1 MKKLNKNGFTLVEL
15 LVAISVLA
23 IVMIIA
29 LPQIS
34 NVKNTNQTT
43 KYKKY
48 AESIVSSAKLY
59 TDSYAEDMFGNNKSG
74 CVDVPYSEL
83 RNKDLV
89 KDIKLEGATC
99 NNANTYVRV
108 RKAND
113 HYFYERAI
121 TCKDRDGKV
130 VYEEPLAADGC
141 NGNGPDTVGPHIEIT
156 PDGKDWTKGTDE
168 VVTIKIWDEYGML
181 ENTKVQVTWTKDGT
195 VHGTPT
201 TYDFKNKRYDGST
214 SSNPIKQTIEIPQ
227 NQTGRFILT
236 VKPVD
241 VRDSVGNYQ
250 TQSVISKEFKL
261 DNTPPS
267 VPTSIRM
274 YKWASNS
281 TAPTE
286 LNGLETYANNTW
298 TNKNVYTK
306 ATGSVDAHAGGV
318 YYRYTTTGDTQNQN
332 NIKANYRNIEAQGTS
347 YIKWSACDS
356 LGNCSEYTDDAIIKI
371 DKTAPTCT
379 VTGGN
384 SEWINASS
392 TTQSRTI
399 TGRCTSDLG
408 GSGCSTTNAS
418 YTYSTDINT
427 TKAGPGGNN
436 VGGYIYDNAGNA
448 GSCAANQTVKID
460 KTSPTCTNSGGNTS
474 WTKDD
479 VTITGTCTDGGSGC
493 ATATVTNTYSTTTDT
508 TTASPGSIRDTAGNT
523 ATCPSDRT
531 VKVDKTAP
539 ATPTISNPSGGNA
552 STGNF
557 SLTVSSSDGHSGISY
572 WQYKYASTEWYT
584 YPNSASNEFTTTPF
598 TAKRNE
604 LVYIRACDAVG
615 NCSTD
620 STTTIHIAGECD
632 SGYTKVG
639 SYGEWGGCSV
649 TCGSGTKYRDVNLV
663 STITGA
669 SCGKQATQ
677 DSATC
682 DAGSCA
688 HECDTGGYI
697 TSKSGN
703 YPNYYCTKMS
713 SNKTWKGCSCGNE
726 HTAKAGYYMCQGQC
740 IICGKQFTWKW
751 CIKDYWRAGVSAG

>member
-1 MKKLNKNGFTLVEL
+1 MNKLNKKGFTLVEL

-23 IVMIIA
+23 VVMIIA

-48 AESIVSSAKLY
+48 AESVISSAKLY

-74 CVDVPYSEL
+74 CVDVSYSEL

-99 NNANTYVRV
+99 NNNGTYVRV

-121 TCKDRDGKV
+121 TCKDKTGKV
-130 VYEEPLAADGC
+130 VYEEPLAPNGC
-141 NGNGPDTVGPHIEIT
+141 NGNGPDTIGPHIEIT

-168 VVTIKIWDEYGML
+168 TVTIKIWDEYGML

-195 VHGTPT
+195 IYGTQS

-227 NQTGRFILT
+227 NQTGKFILT
-236 VKPVD
+236 VKPID

-267 VPTSIRM
+267 KPTSIRM
-274 YKWASNS
+274 YKWANNS
-281 TAPTE
+281 TAPSDISS
-286 LNGLETYANNTW
+286 LETYTNGTW
-298 TNKNVYTK
+298 SNKNIYTK
-306 ATGSVDAHAGGV
+306 ATGSVDSHAGGV
-318 YYRYTTTGDTQNQN
+318 YYRYITTGDTENQN

-356 LGNCSEYTDDAIIKI
+356 LGNCSDYTDNATINI
-371 DKTAPTCT
+371 DKTAPACT

-384 SEWINASS
+384 SQWINASS

-399 TGRCTSDLG
+399 TGTCSSDLG
-408 GSGCSTTNAS
+408 GSGCSTETIS
-418 YTYSTDINT
+418 YTYTTDINT
-427 TKAGPGGNN
+427 RTAGAAGNN
-436 VGGYIYDNAGNA
+436 NGGYIYDNAGNA
-448 GSCAANQTVKID
+448 GMCAANQTVKID
-460 KTSPTCTNSGGNTS
+460 KTAPTCTNSGGNTT
-474 WTKDD
+474 WTSDNI
-479 VTITGTCTDGGSGC
+479 TITGTCVDGGSGC
-493 ATATVTNTYSTTTDT
+493 ATETVTNTYSTTTST
-508 TTASPGSIRDTAGNT
+508 TTASPGSVRDAAGNT
-523 ATCPSDRT
+523 GACPSDRT
-531 VKVDKTAP
+531 VYIDKTKP
-539 ATPTISNPSGGNA
+539 ATPTISNPTNGSA

-557 SLTVSSSDGHSGISY
+557 SLTVSSSDAHSGISY
-572 WQYKYASTEWYT
+572 WQYKYASTSWTT
-584 YPNSASNEFTTTPF
+584 YANSAANTFTTTPF

-604 LVYIRACDAVG
+604 LVYIRTCDAVG
-615 NCSTD
+615 NCSD
-620 STTTIHIAGECD
+620 EASTTIHIAGACD
-632 SGYTKVG
+632 SGYTREEVG
-639 SYGEWGGCSV
+639 TYGGCSV
-649 TCGSGTKYRDVNLV
+649 TCGTGTKYADVSLY
-663 STITGA
+663 STITGEY
-669 SCGKQATQ
+669 CGLRATQ
-677 DSATC
+677 ASATC

-688 HECDTGGYI
+688 HECETGGYI
-697 TSKSGN
+697 TAKSGN
-703 YPNYYCTKMS
+703 YLNYYCTKQTADKS
-713 SNKTWKGCSCGNE
+713 WTGCSCGNK

-740 IICGKQFTWKW
+740 IHCGKKFTWKW
-751 CIKDYWRAGVSAG
+751 CTKDYGKAGVSAG